1 MSKLTDSSFDSL
13 KNIKALINKKTGRS
27 DIFQGTIKIDDLKNQ
42 RKLNKLKTG
51 YNIIEDEGIK
61 RIVEVGKQGD
71 NNVVI
76 SIQTISELWTG

>member
-1 MSKLTDSSFDSL
+1 MSKIS
-13 KNIKALINKKTGRS
+13 KKS
-27 DIFQGTIKIDDLKNQ
+27 
-42 RKLNKLKTG
+42 KLKTG

-61 RIVEVGKQGD
+61 RIVEIGKQGD

>member
-1 MSKLTDSSFDSL
+1 MTP
-13 KNIKALINKKTGRS
+13 INLENL
-27 DIFQGTIKIDDLKNQ
+27 IKIQ
-42 RKLNKLKTG
+42 TTKLNKLKTG